1 MCIQCECLIFN
12 DCFCDLQHH
21 KMYVIHPDRSSAYGL
36 SGIRDEKR
44 EPGSG
49 QGSG

>member
-1 MCIQCECLIFN
+1 
-12 DCFCDLQHH
+12 
-21 KMYVIHPDRSSAYGL
+21 MYVIHPDRSSAYGL

-49 QGSG
+49 QGSGWYVKEPKTLSFIAINIHV